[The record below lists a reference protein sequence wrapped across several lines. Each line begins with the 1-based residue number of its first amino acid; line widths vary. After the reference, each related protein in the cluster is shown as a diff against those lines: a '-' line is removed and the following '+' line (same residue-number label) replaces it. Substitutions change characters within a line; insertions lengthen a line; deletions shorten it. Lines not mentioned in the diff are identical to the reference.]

1 MPPEIRQFTMIVKAR
16 GGDLDAFHRD
26 VETLGAIAAGGIRL
40 TRVEIGRTTAS
51 LRGEIPAGSQA
62 SEGALVAHVEDL
74 LAAEGI
80 GLDLLVQ
87 FGD

>member
-16 GGDLDAFHRD
+16 GDDPDAFHPD
-26 VETLGAIAAGGIRL
+26 VETLGAITAGGIRL

-51 LRGEIPAGSQA
+51 LRGELPAGSLA
-62 SEGALVAHVEDL
+62 SEGTLVAHVEDV

-80 GLDLLVQ
+80 GLDLLVK
-87 FGD
+87 FDD

>member
-1 MPPEIRQFTMIVKAR
+1 MPLEIRQFTMIVKAR

-26 VETLGAIAAGGIRL
+26 VETLGAVTAGGIRL

-51 LRGEIPAGSQA
+51 LRGEIPAGSLA
-62 SEGALVAHVEDL
+62 SEGVLVAHVEDL

-80 GLDLLVQ
+80 GLDLLVK
-87 FGD
+87 FDD